1 MGRSCPLVKLH
12 HDRRNIKVLNKIMPF
27 IQKIWK
33 KYVDWQRKTPQ
44 PNTALKFMLDILENK
59 LTLQSFDNNELELF
73 TRETWQDK
81 SLNPWYN
88 AIDAIKA
95 AKFYAHHPRKSLGIF
110 GHPQACF
117 LLYAHKMY
125 IMVDYKL

>member
-1 MGRSCPLVKLH
+1 
-12 HDRRNIKVLNKIMPF
+12 MPF

-81 SLNPWYN
+81 SLNP
-88 AIDAIKA
+88 
-95 AKFYAHHPRKSLGIF
+95 
-110 GHPQACF
+110 
-117 LLYAHKMY
+117 
-125 IMVDYKL
+125 